1 MAVHFITD
9 VQKNTD
15 ILLERNCGFLKKTQ
29 RWIMPKKILV
39 IDDEEIL
46 TITFV
51 KLLEKAG
58 YSVLVASRG
67 EDAVIMAEED
77 NFDLIICDIRM
88 PGQDGVS
95 TMRQIKELR
104 GKKET
109 PVIFITGYADETLEK
124 EANRLDPVAY
134 IYKPFD
140 AFKLL
145 DIIKETVSK

>member
-1 MAVHFITD
+1 MS
-9 VQKNTD
+9 
-15 ILLERNCGFLKKTQ
+15 
-29 RWIMPKKILV
+29 KKILV

-67 EDAVIMAEED
+67 EDAVVMAEEVG
-77 NFDLIICDIRM
+77 FDLMLCDIRM
-88 PGQDGVS
+88 PGQDGVK
-95 TMRQIKELR
+95 TVRQIKNLP
-104 GKKET
+104 GKKNI
-109 PVIFITGYADETLEK
+109 PVIFITGYADELLEK
-124 EANRLDPVAY
+124 EANKLSPVAY

-145 DIIKETVSK
+145 DIIKRTLTR

>member
-1 MAVHFITD
+1 MDFLN
-9 VQKNTD
+9 QK
-15 ILLERNCGFLKKTQ
+15 
-29 RWIMPKKILV
+29 RWFMPPKILV

-77 NFDLIICDIRM
+77 AFDLILCDIRM
-88 PGQDGVS
+88 PGQNGVA
-95 TMRQIKELR
+95 TIQQIKNLR
-104 GKKET
+104 GKKEI
-109 PVIFITGYADETLEK
+109 PVIFITGYADEVLEK
-124 EANRLDPVAY
+124 EASRLEPVAY
-134 IYKPFD
+134 LYKPFD

-145 DIIKETVSK
+145 DLIKKAISR